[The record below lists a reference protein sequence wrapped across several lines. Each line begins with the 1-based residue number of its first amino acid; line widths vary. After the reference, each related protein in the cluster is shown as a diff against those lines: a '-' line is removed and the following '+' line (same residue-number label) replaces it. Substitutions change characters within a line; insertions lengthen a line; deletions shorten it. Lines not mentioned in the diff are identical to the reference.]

1 MAEIAQQVSGETAF
15 FGGKN
20 GKKFRREAEQVKT
33 RTLVMFNL
41 VVALAIAAVA
51 YTDWKVEADVS
62 LGYLYVLPVALSAMV
77 NLLPVTIG
85 LSLLCTVLQD
95 VMGPHRE
102 TLSLHVTENI
112 LSLAGFLVVGFLV
125 SQIARRRSELEDEV
139 QRQRDEYERD
149 LKLAAQVQ
157 LQVLPK
163 PMTVPGLEL
172 AATMHPARL
181 LGGDYYDFFAIS
193 DDVVD
198 VVIADVS
205 GKGAS
210 AALLMPS
217 LAVALR
223 LRAKELSGPA
233 EIIKSLDGVLKQV
246 TKPST
251 FVTMFYARVNHK
263 ERRLEYACGGHNPPL
278 LVRPRT
284 GESWMLEASGP
295 IVGILPDA
303 EYTNTVVQLECG
315 DVLTLYTDGV
325 SEQENVA
332 EEQFTVE
339 RLKGVVVKDEYGCAE
354 AIVDGVA
361 TAVAEWAGAKEQ
373 EDDLTVVVAKICG

>member
-1 MAEIAQQVSGETAF
+1 MAIG
-15 FGGKN
+15 
-20 GKKFRREAEQVKT
+20 
-33 RTLVMFNL
+33 
-41 VVALAIAAVA
+41 AVA
-51 YTDWKVEADVS
+51 YTDWKVAADVS
-62 LGYLYVLPVALSAMV
+62 LGYLYVLPMALSGTV
-77 NLLPVTIG
+77 NPLPVTVG
-85 LSLLCTVLQD
+85 LAILCTVLQD
-95 VMGPHRE
+95 VLGPRRE
-102 TLSLHVTENI
+102 TLSLHVVENL
-112 LSLAGFLVVGFLV
+112 LSLVGFLVVGFLV
-125 SQIARRRSELEDEV
+125 SMIARQRGELEDEV

-149 LKLAAQVQ
+149 LTLAAQVQ

-193 DDVVD
+193 EDVVD

-205 GKGAS
+205 GKGAA

-233 EIIKSLDGVLKQV
+233 AIIKELDGILKQV

-251 FVTMFYARVNHK
+251 FVTVFYARMNHRK
-263 ERRLEYACGGHNPPL
+263 RTLEYACGGHNPPL

-284 GESWMLEASGP
+284 GQTWMLEASGP

-303 EYTNTVVQLECG
+303 EFMNTVVALEEG
-315 DVLTLYTDGV
+315 DVLALYTDGV
-325 SEQENVA
+325 SEQENEA
-332 EEQFTVE
+332 QEQFSVD
-339 RLKGVVVKDEYGCAE
+339 RLKAVVLKDEYESAT

-361 TAVAEWAGAKEQ
+361 NAVSKWAGATEQ
-373 EDDLTVVVAKICG
+373 EDDLTVVVAKIRQC

>member
-1 MAEIAQQVSGETAF
+1 MAEIAQQTSGEMAF

-20 GKKFRREAEQVKT
+20 GKQFRREADQVKT

-85 LSLLCTVLQD
+85 LSMLCTVLQD
-95 VMGPHRE
+95 VMGPHRG

-149 LKLAAQVQ
+149 LTLAAQVQ

-172 AATMHPARL
+172 AAAMHPARL

-251 FVTMFYARVNHK
+251 FVTMFYARLNHK

-278 LVRPRT
+278 LMRPRT

-303 EYTNTVVQLECG
+303 EYTNTVVQLERG

-325 SEQENVA
+325 SEQENMS

-339 RLKGVVVKDEYGCAE
+339 RMKGVVVKEEYESAC
-354 AIVDGVA
+354 AIVEGVA
-361 TAVAEWAGAKEQ
+361 GAVAEWAGAKEQ
-373 EDDLTVVVAKICG
+373 EDDLTLVVAKIR